1 MFLVKWIVC
10 LSFSELR
17 SVWFKPFPLQIWTQ
31 LTIIL
36 YKLKIMLEILEILFG
51 VRLRVLTCEMLYF
64 PRICSSI
71 TVQQSHLILN
81 ISSVLYTEPNF
92 LICMK
97 YFNK

>member
-71 TVQQSHLILN
+71 TEQQCHFMFH
-81 ISSVLYTEPNF
+81 ISSVKYKKPNF
-92 LICMK
+92 LLVVEYIEM
-97 YFNK
+97 